1 MIFQGRPGYCN
12 LCTCKKSGEGA
23 DRRNEP
29 GDYQLHQEE
38 KEFLTT
44 LCSHYSHVIVV
55 LNIGG
60 VIDTSF
66 FHELSNISAVVLMGQ
81 AGSSGGDALAD
92 VLSGKVNPCGHLAAT
107 WAKEYEDY
115 PNADTFGYRN
125 GNRDD
130 EYYTEGI
137 YVGYRW
143 FDSFGKV
150 PAYPFGYGKSYTTFG
165 LKQRIFYLKILKSY

>member
-1 MIFQGRPGYCN
+1 MQQKYADSPELAFWAMFAHRNPLTIPTEENDFSKADQDIAIYVLARN
-12 LCTCKKSGEGA
+12 SGEGA

-81 AGSSGGDALAD
+81 AGSSGEM
-92 VLSGKVNPCGHLAAT
+92 HLQM
-107 WAKEYEDY
+107 
-115 PNADTFGYRN
+115 F
-125 GNRDD
+125 
-130 EYYTEGI
+130 
-137 YVGYRW
+137 
-143 FDSFGKV
+143 
-150 PAYPFGYGKSYTTFG
+150 
-165 LKQRIFYLKILKSY
+165 

>member
-1 MIFQGRPGYCN
+1 MTIPTEENDFSKADQDIAIYVLARN
-12 LCTCKKSGEGA
+12 SGEGA

-66 FHELSNISAVVLMGQ
+66 FHELIQYFSCCSDGTGWQLRGRCTCRCFEWKSKSLWTS
-81 AGSSGGDALAD
+81 GSDL
-92 VLSGKVNPCGHLAAT
+92 GK
-107 WAKEYEDY
+107 
-115 PNADTFGYRN
+115 
-125 GNRDD
+125 
-130 EYYTEGI
+130 
-137 YVGYRW
+137 
-143 FDSFGKV
+143 
-150 PAYPFGYGKSYTTFG
+150 
-165 LKQRIFYLKILKSY
+165 RI